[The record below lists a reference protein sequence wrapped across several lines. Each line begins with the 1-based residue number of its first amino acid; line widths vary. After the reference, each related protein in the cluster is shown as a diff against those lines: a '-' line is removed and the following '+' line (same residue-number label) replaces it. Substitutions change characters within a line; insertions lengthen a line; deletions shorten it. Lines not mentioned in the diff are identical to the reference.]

1 MMAAELDGDVELEL
15 QSWHSYNE
23 IVGEVGAKSIVAV
36 VCTVGDYEAA
46 AAAVVVSLRTTAS
59 SFVAVVDGL
68 VEANWWPS

>member
-46 AAAVVVSLRTTAS
+46 AAVVVSLRTTVS
-59 SFVAVVDGL
+59 SFVAVVDGP